1 MLELPTRNSRERL
14 PRDLSRGTAWEAR
27 SLSPHSAPRA
37 GHGQILVRTRA
48 AAVYSPEVA
57 IQNGDRRASS
67 ATASPAMR
75 RIDVAGTVEQV
86 GDGVTRFAPG
96 EQVFGQVAIAS
107 LAADSGHGEHL
118 AVADDAP
125 LARVPDGLDL
135 AAAATLPTAGMTG
148 LALVESLGPL
158 KGKTIVIVGAGGL
171 VGAFATQLAVDA
183 RARVIVNVPE
193 ERALQM
199 LALGV
204 VDIVDDAVMSLPQA
218 VANRGRIDALI
229 DLSSDADRFAEIA
242 AVVRPYGIA
251 MSTCGVVDG
260 PTLDAAAVTGINFQ
274 LLPSAGLLERFA
286 DALATGRVVLPPIA
300 GSGLERA
307 SAA

>member
-37 GHGQILVRTRA
+37 GHGQVVVRVQ
-48 AAVYSPEVA
+48 AAVNPTDVPTT
-57 IQNGDRRASS
+57 NGDRRARS
-67 ATASPAMR
+67 AATLPVVR
-75 RIDVAGTVEQV
+75 RTDVAGTVERV
-86 GDGVTRFAPG
+86 GDGATRFAPG
-96 EQVFGQVAIAS
+96 ERIFGQVAVAT
-107 LAADSGHGEHL
+107 LAAAAGNGEHL

-125 LARVPDGLDL
+125 LARVPAGLDL
-135 AAAATLPTAGMTG
+135 AVAAALPTAGMTG

-171 VGAFATQLAVDA
+171 VGAFATQFAVDG
-183 RARVIVNVPE
+183 RARVIVNVE
-193 ERALQM
+193 EEQALQM

-204 VDIVDDAVMSLPQA
+204 VDTIDDAVVSLPHA

-229 DLSSDADRFAEIA
+229 DLSSDAVRFAAIA
-242 AVVRPYGIA
+242 AAVRPYGIA
-251 MSTCGVVDG
+251 LSTRGVVDG

-286 DALATGRVVLPPIA
+286 DALATGRVVLPPSA
-300 GSGLERA
+300 RTGLDQA